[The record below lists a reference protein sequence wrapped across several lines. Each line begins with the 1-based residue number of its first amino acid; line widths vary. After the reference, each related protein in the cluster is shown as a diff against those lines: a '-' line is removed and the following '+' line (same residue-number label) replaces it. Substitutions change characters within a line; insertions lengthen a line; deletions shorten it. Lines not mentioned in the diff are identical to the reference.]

1 MRGTHGA
8 KLEKL
13 EGAPEFSRPLLPK
26 DNRKSDVNG
35 HERCD
40 NNDQGEK
47 RKAQEDHP

>member
-13 EGAPEFSRPLLPK
+13 EGARESSRPFLPK
-26 DNRKSDVNG
+26 DDRKSDVNG

-40 NNDQGEK
+40 DSDQREK
-47 RKAQEDHP
+47 RNAQQDSS